1 MKEKRESFCLLGMS
15 RSLWTTRAHSFPIR
29 RQVLLG
35 LLGLGTLGSGATV
48 VVRDPRL
55 IVVLVDTRGD
65 ANRLVARQGLG
76 DLDGLLALLASTR
89 SLLGLRKQGLDPGL
103 VDEVDGATEDAG
115 QEEVEE
121 DTRNS
126 QLLNC
131 RSEVFSL
138 NVHLRVKDAGRRL
151 HNAGQTAVRLNL
163 EDLVLLVGDDG
174 QEVEDNVLRL
184 HIQHEGVGQSASL
197 AGTNVDIVAHGR
209 QVAQNTGGGRRIL
222 GERLCR
228 CQHTTNEDHV
238 DGALLVVRDFDHG
251 AGRVTIDELDAE
263 VRVGESRGD
272 VNLQLRG
279 LSGGRSLRIL
289 GLVDTR

>member
-1 MKEKRESFCLLGMS
+1 MS
-15 RSLWTTRAHSFPIR
+15 RPLWTARAHSFAIG

-76 DLDGLLALLASTR
+76 DLDGLLALLASAR
-89 SLLGLRKQGLDPGL
+89 SLLGLGEQGLDPGL
-103 VDEVDGATEDAG
+103 VNEVDSATEDAG

-121 DTRNS
+121 DARIS

-174 QEVEDNVLRL
+174 QEVEDDVLRL
-184 HIQHEGVGQSASL
+184 HIQHEGVGQGASL
-197 AGTNVDIVAHGR
+197 AGANVDIVAHGR
-209 QVAQNTGGGRRIL
+209 QVAQNTGGGGCIL

-228 CQHTTNEDHV
+228 CQHTTDEDHIN
-238 DGALLVVRDFDHG
+238 GALLVVRDFDNG
-251 AGRVTIDELDAE
+251 AGRVAIDELDAE

-272 VNLQLRG
+272 VNLQLRS
-279 LSGGRSLRIL
+279 LSSGRSLRIL
-289 GLVDTR
+289 GLMETK